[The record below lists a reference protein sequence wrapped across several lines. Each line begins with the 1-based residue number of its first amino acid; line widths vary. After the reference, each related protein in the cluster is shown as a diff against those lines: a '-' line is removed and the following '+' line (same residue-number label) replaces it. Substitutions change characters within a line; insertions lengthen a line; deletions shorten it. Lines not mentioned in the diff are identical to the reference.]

1 MSGPYYPNNGDQ
13 GQVDGPIRQE
23 HFAPRLKGQR
33 LLIFGGGGLGLA
45 LALIGYGLTDLGVSS
60 AALGLSFLILGG
72 LILIGVAADAVVQL
86 TRHASTRAGPQDDTD
101 HVGPPRLEV
110 TQVGD
115 VVRLVVTHPAEALTA
130 GDYEAEVVDLTEVE
144 TLLEPPLPWHV
155 RWRGSSG
162 PRLQILPGHEAVLE
176 IVTLRQDAAQ
186 QMLWG
191 HRREAAY
198 LFHSPGEELPV
209 DAPLGAKDWAD
220 IGSPLVAV
228 RLSRVAPHFTSVIG
242 VRCGFRSGAYLETIP
257 EDGLEGS
264 ARGQIRRDQ
273 ERDRM
278 AQQSKARLYGV
289 VRERFGHLVA
299 TTDEL
304 DILARAAQWVID
316 APQVYGEYTYP
327 ILDDD
332 GTLTLRFR
340 EDLKGV
346 GIRADGGRETLEQ
359 IATLHR
365 HLVSEARAW
374 DWGRDGT
381 RTEQRA
387 LMREI
392 QRRQVD
398 L

>member
-1 MSGPYYPNNGDQ
+1 M
-13 GQVDGPIRQE
+13 
-23 HFAPRLKGQR
+23 
-33 LLIFGGGGLGLA
+33 LIFGGGGLGLA
-45 LALIGYGLTDLGVSS
+45 LTLIGYGLTDLGVSS
-60 AALGLSFLILGG
+60 ASLGLSFLAFGS
-72 LILIGVAADAVVQL
+72 LILVGVAADAVVQL
-86 TRHASTRAGPQDDTD
+86 ARHAGTKAGLEADTD
-101 HVGPPRLEV
+101 HVGPPGLEV

-115 VVRLVVTHPAEALTA
+115 VVRLVITHPADALTA

-144 TLLEPPLPWHV
+144 TLLDLPLPWHV
-155 RWRGSSG
+155 RWRGSSAT
-162 PRLQILPGHEAVLE
+162 RLQILPGHEAVLE
-176 IVTLRQDAAQ
+176 VVTLRQDAAQ

-198 LFHSPGEELPV
+198 LFHSPGEDLPV

-228 RLSRVAPHFTSVIG
+228 RLSRVAPHFTSVVG
-242 VRCGFRSGAYLETIP
+242 VRLGFRTGASLETIP
-257 EDGLEGS
+257 EGGLVGG

-273 ERDRM
+273 ERDRQ
-278 AQQSKARLYGV
+278 AQLSKARLYRV
-289 VRERFGHLVA
+289 VRGRFGHLVA
-299 TTDEL
+299 NTDEL
-304 DILARAAQWVID
+304 DVLARAAQWVID

-332 GTLTLRFR
+332 GNLTLRFR
-340 EDLKGV
+340 EDLKGA

-365 HLVSEARAW
+365 QLVAEARAW
-374 DWGRDGT
+374 DWGRDGS

-392 QRRQVD
+392 KRRRPD